1 MAEITKPNALTL
13 INLASAYKV
22 ELFTLEPE
30 VEEAEYDFDKLEDR
44 KRFFQNNGV
53 YGIGRLSGNQL
64 LEFELMFKKTLDKV
78 IACWFAA
85 SMFEF
90 DRNNEDAEP
99 SSISYDE
106 DTNTYTTPAGKMVGS
121 PESNILRVIAFLFSC
136 WGRVVDEDDAGNFIF
151 DKLSMSEILDFMDYN
166 YLQALS
172 VTDGDGAEAF
182 IWKVLNI
189 ARGFD
194 TTAIGASTGSE
205 EDDEAKNLTTLSQ
218 ESEQSTKSASKRA
231 ATKPRKKE
239 SA

>member
-13 INLASAYKV
+13 INLASAYKI

-30 VEEAEYDFDKLEDR
+30 TEAVDYDFENIEDR
-44 KRFFQNNGV
+44 RKFFTNNGV
-53 YGIGRLSGNQL
+53 YGLGRLSGNQL
-64 LEFELMFKKTLDKV
+64 LEFELIFKKTLDKV

-90 DRNNEDAEP
+90 DR
-99 SSISYDE
+99 SSNQEETTVSYDE
-106 DTNTYTTPAGKMVGS
+106 DTNTYITPAGKMMGS

-136 WGRVVDEDDAGNFIF
+136 WGRIVNEDDLGNYVFS
-151 DKLSMSEILDFMDYN
+151 KLSMSEILDFMDYN

-172 VTDGDGAEAF
+172 VNEEAGAEAF

-194 TTAIGASTGSE
+194 TAAIGATTESE
-205 EDDEAKNLTTLSQ
+205 EDDEVKNSTTPSV
-218 ESEQSTKSASKRA
+218 ENAPSTKSASKRGG
-231 ATKPRKKE
+231 TKPSKKE
-239 SA
+239 SV

>member
-13 INLASAYKV
+13 INLASAYKI

-30 VEEAEYDFDKLEDR
+30 TEVTEYDFDKVEDR
-44 KRFFQNNGV
+44 KKFFANNGV

-64 LEFELMFKKTLDKV
+64 LEFEVMFKKTLDKV

-90 DRNNEDAEP
+90 DRNSEQTE
-99 SSISYDE
+99 STVTYDE
-106 DTNTYTTPAGKMVGS
+106 DSNTYITPAGKMVGS

-136 WGRVVDEDDAGNFIF
+136 WGRIVDEDDSGNYVFSR
-151 DKLSMSEILDFMDYN
+151 LSMSEILDFMDYN

-172 VTDGDGAEAF
+172 VNEDDGAEAF

-194 TTAIGASTGSE
+194 TTAIGATTDSE
-205 EDDEAKNLTTLSQ
+205 EDDEAKNSTIPSL
-218 ESEQSTKSASKRA
+218 EKEPSTKSASKRG
-231 ATKPRKKE
+231 ATKQSKKE